1 MIVPE
6 SDFSSSCCHCHLH
19 KLCYSARKKYWYEI
33 SLHNWD
39 LWLIFL
45 SPQFNSLIIQ
55 IRKWIF
61 FEYAHKGQIVISS
74 FLAGTWAIIQEF
86 KMDIPVH
93 NTLVTTNLNTM
104 NTKQHNRT
112 HTFRRSSVTDDV
124 LYIRVL
130 SVQVTKN
137 TGLKYMLNLFRKDMH
152 FHLYYALTRSLQE
165 LPRIITN

>member
-1 MIVPE
+1 
-6 SDFSSSCCHCHLH
+6 
-19 KLCYSARKKYWYEI
+19 
-33 SLHNWD
+33 
-39 LWLIFL
+39 
-45 SPQFNSLIIQ
+45 
-55 IRKWIF
+55 
-61 FEYAHKGQIVISS
+61 
-74 FLAGTWAIIQEF
+74 
-86 KMDIPVH
+86 MDIPVH
-93 NTLVTTNLNTM
+93 NSIVTTNLNTM

-112 HTFRRSSVTDDV
+112 HAFRRSSVTDDV

>member
-1 MIVPE
+1 MCLSPTSPPAAVTATCTNYVTQLAKSI
-6 SDFSSSCCHCHLH
+6 DM
-19 KLCYSARKKYWYEI
+19 KYLFTIEI
-33 SLHNWD
+33 YGNFFSLHN
-39 LWLIFL
+39 
-45 SPQFNSLIIQ
+45 NSLIIQ

-61 FEYAHKGQIVISS
+61 FEYAHKGQLVNSS

-112 HTFRRSSVTDDV
+112 HAFRRSSVTDDV